1 MDSLTKNVVLIS
13 TMSDEQQAQLREE
26 RGEAEE
32 RERRRKTGREGE
44 LREERDKGKGE
55 QTLNST
61 RGIDEGIPA
70 GHEER
75 AKRGE
80 ERRDESKEN
89 RTERRQVR
97 GERREKVRRRRSE
110 LHGTA
115 CEKGQKGGKSCQS
128 RE

>member
-1 MDSLTKNVVLIS
+1 
-13 TMSDEQQAQLREE
+13 MSCWK
-26 RGEAEE
+26 

-44 LREERDKGKGE
+44 RREERDKGKGE

-75 AKRGE
+75 EKRGE

-97 GERREKVRRRRSE
+97 GERREKVRRRRRAPGDCR
-110 LHGTA
+110 LRKRT
-115 CEKGQKGGKSCQS
+115 EKVAKVVSHVN
-128 RE
+128 EV

>member
-1 MDSLTKNVVLIS
+1 
-13 TMSDEQQAQLREE
+13 MSSKHSYARSEE
-26 RGEAEE
+26 RQK

-75 AKRGE
+75 EKRGE